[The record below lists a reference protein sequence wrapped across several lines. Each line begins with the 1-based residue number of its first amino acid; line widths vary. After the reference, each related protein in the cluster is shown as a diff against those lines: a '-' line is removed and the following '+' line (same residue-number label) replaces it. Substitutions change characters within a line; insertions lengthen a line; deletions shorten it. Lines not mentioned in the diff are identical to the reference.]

1 MKEGKYVNIKTGR
14 EVYFTSQMI
23 NYLGSTIKD
32 WLPVDNMEE
41 KVLPKELV
49 GLIKIEYNQ
58 GKDNPLFKLS
68 LKEIKE
74 SAATLSNESLE
85 VLREDERSTVVAFVE
100 KELKRR
106 NADRK

>member
-1 MKEGKYVNIKTGR
+1 MKEGRYVNIKTGR
-14 EVYFTSQMI
+14 EVVFTTQMI

-32 WLPVDNMEE
+32 WLPVDKMEE
-41 KVLPKELV
+41 KELPKELS
-49 GLIKIEYNQ
+49 GLVKIEYNQ
-58 GKDNPLFKLS
+58 GKENPLFKLS

-74 SAATLSNESLE
+74 SASALSDESLE
-85 VLREDERSTVVAFVE
+85 ALREDERSTVVAFVE